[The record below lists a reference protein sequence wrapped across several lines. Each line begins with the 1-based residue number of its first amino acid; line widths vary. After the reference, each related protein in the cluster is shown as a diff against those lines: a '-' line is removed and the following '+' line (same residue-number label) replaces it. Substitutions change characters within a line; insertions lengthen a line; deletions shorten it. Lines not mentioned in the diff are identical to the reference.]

1 MSGITDEE
9 LQPMISEYVHASDHS
24 DSGVPPRF
32 GEKMNH
38 DRWSAG
44 IRRVCQMGDFNG
56 KHVLEVG
63 CGFGWDA
70 VGLSLIGDNQVVAT
84 DILPS
89 MIDGVEQCLAKA
101 RGKPL
106 NVTPLQGD
114 ICTLDLP
121 AESFDG
127 IYSSEAVEHVHD
139 LGAMFDRCFALLKRG
154 GTRIII
160 NDSNRFNTAF
170 RESTFDV
177 WKERDESW
185 EHADWLKRE
194 IRPVDH
200 KDAKPYG
207 AMRAEIIDV
216 VAPGIDAAIRD
227 RLIASTAGMMRS
239 QIETAVPAALA
250 SGVYPDRP
258 TFSWCRNPETG
269 EYAERLLDPFEMK
282 EMLKAAGFKVTL
294 QHLFR
299 KFPHRLLNSFAFRPL
314 NEFLFD
320 HCPQFAL
327 VAHKPG

>member
-1 MSGITDEE
+1 MSTRPITRIVVYRRD
-9 LQPMISEYVHASDHS
+9 
-24 DSGVPPRF
+24 F

-154 GTRIII
+154 GTMIII

-314 NEFLFD
+314 SELLFD